1 MPMDEVFV
9 PDRVAVV
16 LAVVIIE
23 VDEEVTEVASFDDDE
38 EEEGSTAAR
47 RWRSSCSVAR
57 VQALGLGGGP

>member
-23 VDEEVTEVASFDDDE
+23 VDEEVTEVASFDDE